1 MNNLIVKHCMK
12 KTITVILAAAGLLAA
27 PCIAHAS
34 ETACKTASTTV
45 SQTDSAAEISRKPK
59 KEYKTV
65 VFEAHLHCKNCVT
78 KVTENISFEKGV
90 KDLKVDLEQKR
101 ITITYDDSKTSVEK
115 LAAAIEKLGYETKVI
130 K

>member
-1 MNNLIVKHCMK
+1 MK
-12 KTITVILAAAGLLAA
+12 KTITMILAAATLLAA
-27 PCIAHAS
+27 PCISHASATSCTSASRRATETAWKTAS
-34 ETACKTASTTV
+34 ETV
-45 SQTDSAAEISRKPK
+45 SAVEMSKKPK

>member
-1 MNNLIVKHCMK
+1 MK
-12 KTITVILAAAGLLAA
+12 KTLTVILTAAALMAAA
-27 PCIAHAS
+27 PAIS
-34 ETACKTASTTV
+34 
-45 SQTDSAAEISRKPK
+45 SATEKSSAVEMSKKPK